1 MAGSPRL
8 KETRGELVGDPRSMT
23 VKAGYS
29 TPLLHDADIARSIR
43 FYELLGYKVVDTEGA
58 ADCPSWARLHCEGG
72 AIMLLAADEPV
83 DPAVQSALLYMCTPD
98 LAALREQLLA
108 AGIAVPEIRH
118 PEYMPSGEIHLL
130 DPDGYAVL
138 VAHWGQSEHDAWL
151 QRIGRGRDGS

>member
-1 MAGSPRL
+1 MN
-8 KETRGELVGDPRSMT
+8 

-29 TPLLHDADIARSIR
+29 TPMLHVADIPRSIG
-43 FYELLGYKVVDTEGA
+43 FYEQLGFEVVDTEGA

-72 AIMLLAADEPV
+72 AIMLLTADEPV
-83 DPAVQSALLYMCTPD
+83 DPSVQSVLLYMYTPD

-118 PEYMPSGEIHLL
+118 PEYMPSGEIHLQ